1 VTMNQ
6 PTNSAVPSELVQP
19 SSAPVPKTAETFDR
33 HYANRIMILLAGIV
47 LVVLYIEGMLTP
59 SLPTIQSDFHVDTAQ
74 ITLIISAYAAAGVA
88 LSPVIGKL
96 GDIYGKRKV
105 MIGVMF
111 TYAASVTVT
120 GFSPTFAFMVA
131 ARTIQGI
138 GLTILPLGM
147 SLMREEF
154 PREMVPRAQGILS
167 AMFGIGFAISLP
179 LGSAV
184 SQDYGWRATY
194 HSAVPFVIIM
204 AILVFFLVKESPY
217 RRPETRVDYLGAL
230 FLGLGL
236 AGIVAALSQGEYW
249 GWTSPL
255 TLGFA
260 TFGAAMFVPFVLVER
275 NLTVQKREPIVD
287 VQLLTERNVT
297 VTNIVLTVAGLG
309 MYMALFSLIYQ
320 FEYPLASG
328 GYNTSC
334 VSLANC
340 QYAILAAGIDI
351 LPLAVG
357 MTVVAL
363 IASVVVSRVGVKPLA
378 ITGGMVTA
386 LGFVLEGFARTLGA
400 ALLIEVVVGAGIGLL
415 NASIINLLVLTV
427 DPKDMGQATAMNNVF
442 RNVGGSVGAPIA
454 GSLLAT
460 YLLTSGPFAGVF
472 PAHQGFQ
479 FAFFIAAG
487 ITVAGTV
494 TIFFAQ
500 EVLGARRHPKFA
512 HLPTLPHRGRA
523 SAVRPAPVRLPDPL
537 PGDPLRAVA
546 RDDVRTDGGA
556 GRAPERLRPRVTNP
570 AAIRDGEGGSLPLR
584 GDFSRGESSRS
595 VRGVPWALLPDSA
608 SERS

>member
-1 VTMNQ
+1 
-6 PTNSAVPSELVQP
+6 
-19 SSAPVPKTAETFDR
+19 
-33 HYANRIMILLAGIV
+33 
-47 LVVLYIEGMLTP
+47 
-59 SLPTIQSDFHVDTAQ
+59 
-74 ITLIISAYAAAGVA
+74 
-88 LSPVIGKL
+88 
-96 GDIYGKRKV
+96 

-120 GFSPTFAFMVA
+120 GFSPNFAFMVA

-179 LGSAV
+179 LGSWV
-184 SQDYGWRATY
+184 SQDYGWRWTY
-194 HSAVPFVIIM
+194 HSAVPFVVIM
-204 AILVFFLVKESPY
+204 AVLVFLLVKESPY
-217 RRPETRVDYLGAL
+217 RRPDTRVDYLGAL

-260 TFGAAMFVPFVLVER
+260 TFGAFMFIPFALVER
-275 NLTVQKREPIVD
+275 NLTVRKREPIVD
-287 VQLLTERNVT
+287 VRLLTERNVA
-297 VTNIVLTVAGLG
+297 VTNVVLTVAGLG

-328 GYNTSC
+328 GYNAAC
-334 VSLANC
+334 ASLLNC
-340 QYAILAAGIDI
+340 NFQILTAGIDI

-378 ITGGMVTA
+378 ITGGLVTA
-386 LGFVLEGFARTLGA
+386 LGFVLEAFATSLST
-400 ALLIEVVVGAGIGLL
+400 ALIIEVVVGAGIGLL

-460 YLLTSGPFAGVF
+460 YLLTSGSFAGVF
-472 PAHQGFQ
+472 PAHLGFQ
-479 FAFFIAAG
+479 YAFFFAAG
-487 ITVAGTV
+487 ITAAGTV
-494 TIFFAQ
+494 SVFFAQ
-500 EVLGARRHPKFA
+500 EVLGPRRHPKFA
-512 HLPTLPHRGRA
+512 HLPTLSRRA
-523 SAVRPAPVRLPDPL
+523 RRAGAAPRPSSPSAPRP
-537 PGDPLRAVA
+537 
-546 RDDVRTDGGA
+546 
-556 GRAPERLRPRVTNP
+556 
-570 AAIRDGEGGSLPLR
+570 
-584 GDFSRGESSRS
+584 GESLQARGTDRS
-595 VRGVPWALLPDSA
+595 PKPGPGPLLES
-608 SERS
+608 